1 MHYQSVVWIDL
12 LFINKKWFSY
22 IHYLQKLTQTLYTVQ
37 KFGVSKIFLSLSL
50 LLAKATFIWSKIFK
64 IILPFKITVFCLEFI
79 SVIKADWIFSIISPV
94 FSVTWSFRN
103 HSNILMWCLT
113 NIYCY
118 YQCLILLCCLIFL
131 WKPLRIF
138 FQHCFMNRKFKRETI
153 YFLKSQHL
161 KHFKLFLFFNCHFY
175 TILY

>member
-12 LFINKKWFSY
+12 LFIKKKWFSY
-22 IHYLQKLTQTLYTVQ
+22 MHYLQKLTHTLYTVQ
-37 KFGVSKIFLSLSL
+37 NLESVRYFLSLSL

-64 IILPFKITVFCLEFI
+64 IILPFKITVFCLECI

-138 FQHCFMNRKFKRETI
+138 FNIVLWIES
-153 YFLKSQHL
+153 LKE
-161 KHFKLFLFFNCHFY
+161 KLFIFFKKPTF
-175 TILY
+175 